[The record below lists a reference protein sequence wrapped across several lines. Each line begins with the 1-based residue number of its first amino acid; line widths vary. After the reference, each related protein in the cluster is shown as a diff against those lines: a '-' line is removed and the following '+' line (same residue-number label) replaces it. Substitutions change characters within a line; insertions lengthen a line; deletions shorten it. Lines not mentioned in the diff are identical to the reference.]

1 MSDFK
6 DGSTLVETISGKWF
20 RFANTRSGTM
30 LIDLPN
36 KIILSIHVSSQMIGI
51 YIPDE
56 NDVYHIAGDLS
67 FQSEDGKTKIHL
79 FSTALKEIQL
89 DTKGGLIENTFHD
102 ITSFFAELD
111 ISRKDDWKNRRKVDE
126 LFNN

>member
-1 MSDFK
+1 MSDFQ

-20 RFANTRSGTM
+20 RFANGKSGTM
-30 LIDLPN
+30 LIDFPN

-56 NDVYHIAGDLS
+56 NNVYHLAGDLS
-67 FQSEDGKTKIHL
+67 FQNEDGQTKMHL
-79 FSTALKEIQL
+79 FSTALKQIQL
-89 DTKGGLIENTFHD
+89 DTKGGTIENTFQD

-111 ISRKDDWKNRRKVDE
+111 ISRKDEWRNRRKLDE
-126 LFNN
+126 LS

>member
-1 MSDFK
+1 MSDFQ

-20 RFANTRSGTM
+20 KFANGKSGTM

-36 KIILSIHVSSQMIGI
+36 KIILSVHVSSQMIGI

-56 NDVYHIAGDLS
+56 NNVYQLAGDLS
-67 FQSEDGKTKIHL
+67 FQNNDGQTKMHL
-79 FSTALKEIQL
+79 FSTALKQIQL
-89 DTKGGLIENTFHD
+89 DNKGGTIENTFHD

-111 ISRKDDWKNRRKVDE
+111 ISRKDDWRNRQKMDE
-126 LFNN
+126 LS